1 MNASAAITS
10 RAVTEFGTEAR
21 HAGTDCH
28 VVPLVPDKLYAL
40 QCIVPLDGRVAA
52 FPHAATGYAPINCYL
67 LKQGDH
73 AMMLDTGFTAHRDSI
88 LRAMEQVLGR
98 DATVTLFP
106 LRMNEFMSLCNA
118 MAIADRFQVDGCISV
133 LRDAAFWVDLE
144 SIDPADVRSAN
155 TRLKTILIS
164 GNETLQ
170 LGHDNK
176 RSIQL
181 YQSPVRLIATRWV
194 HDPETQTLFT
204 SDMFSGLHGATPDE
218 DWMVDDP
225 ADDPTTVEDMT
236 RFLLGTRYW
245 WLEGATTD
253 ELRRGL
259 GKIFDA
265 CDVTTLAPGYGKII
279 RGRALV
285 ERHVA
290 MLDETLRRL
299 DRQYMPPR
307 YIDRDEVR

>member
-10 RAVTEFGTEAR
+10 RAATRFGSAASQT
-21 HAGTDCH
+21 GTDCH

-40 QCIVPLDGRVAA
+40 QSIVSLDGRVAA
-52 FPHAATGYAPINCYL
+52 FPQSAEGYAPINCYL

-73 AMMLDTGFTAHRDSI
+73 AMMLDTGFTAHREAI

-98 DATVTLFP
+98 NGTVTLFP

-144 SIDPADVRSAN
+144 SIDAAEVLSAN
-155 TRLKTILIS
+155 TRLKTILIA

-170 LGHDNK
+170 VGRGNP
-176 RSIQL
+176 RPVQL

-194 HDPETQTLFT
+194 HDPETKTLFT

-218 DWMVDDP
+218 DWTVNDP
-225 ADDPTTVEDMT
+225 ADDRTTVEDMT

-245 WLEGATTD
+245 WLEGASTD

-259 GKIFDA
+259 GRIFES
-265 CDVTTLAPGYGKII
+265 CDITTLAPGYGKII

-285 ERHVA
+285 ERHYA
-290 MLDETLRRL
+290 LLDETLRRL
-299 DRQYMPPR
+299 DRQHMPPR

>member
-10 RAVTEFGTEAR
+10 RPVTPLRSAVR
-21 HAGTDCH
+21 QAGAECH
-28 VVPLVPDKLYAL
+28 VIPLVPDKLYAL
-40 QCIVPLDGRVAA
+40 QSIVALDGRVAA
-52 FPHAATGYAPINCYL
+52 FPQSATGYAPINCYL

-88 LRAMEQVLGR
+88 LGAMEQVLGR
-98 DATVTLFP
+98 NATVTLFP

-118 MAIADRFQVDGCISV
+118 MAIADRFHVDGCLSV

-144 SIDPADVRSAN
+144 SLDTTDVLSAN
-155 TRLKTILIS
+155 TRLKTILIA

-170 LGHDNK
+170 LGRDNP
-176 RSIQL
+176 RPIQL

-194 HDPETQTLFT
+194 HDPETKTLFT
-204 SDMFSGLHGATPDE
+204 SDMFSGLHGAALDE
-218 DWMVDDP
+218 DWIVDDP
-225 ADDPTTVEDMT
+225 ADDGSTVEDVT

-259 GKIFDA
+259 AKVFDT

-299 DRQYMPPR
+299 DRRYMPPR

>member
-1 MNASAAITS
+1 MNATAAITG
-10 RAVTEFGTEAR
+10 RPVTQSGSEAR
-21 HAGTDCH
+21 RAGTDCH

-40 QCIVPLDGRVAA
+40 QSIVPLDGRVAA
-52 FPHAATGYAPINCYL
+52 FPQSAEGYAPINCYL

-73 AMMLDTGFTAHRDSI
+73 AMMLDTGFTAHRESI

-98 DATVTLFP
+98 NATVTLFP

-133 LRDAAFWVDLE
+133 LRDTAFWVDLE
-144 SIDPADVRSAN
+144 SVDATDVLSAN
-155 TRLKTILIS
+155 TRLKTILIA
-164 GNETLQ
+164 GNERLQ
-170 LGHDNK
+170 LGQDSL
-176 RSIQL
+176 RPVQL

-194 HDPETQTLFT
+194 HDPETKTLFT
-204 SDMFSGLHGATPDE
+204 SDMFSGLHGATLDE
-218 DWMVDDP
+218 DWIVDDS
-225 ADDPTTVEDMT
+225 ADDRTTVEDIT

-259 GKIFDA
+259 GKIFEA

-299 DRQYMPPR
+299 DRQHMPPR

>member
-1 MNASAAITS
+1 MNASATITS
-10 RAVTEFGTEAR
+10 RTVIPSDGEASR
-21 HAGTDCH
+21 TRTDCH

-52 FPHAATGYAPINCYL
+52 FPQSAEGYAPINCYL

-73 AMMLDTGFTAHRDSI
+73 AMMLDTGFTAHREAI

-98 DATVTLFP
+98 NATVTLFP

-118 MAIADRFQVDGCISV
+118 MAIADRFHVDCCISV

-144 SIDPADVRSAN
+144 SIDATDVLSAN
-155 TRLKTILIS
+155 TRLNTILIA
-164 GNETLQ
+164 GDETLQ
-170 LGHDNK
+170 VGHENP
-176 RSIQL
+176 RPIRL

-194 HDPETQTLFT
+194 HDPETKTLFT
-204 SDMFSGLHGATPDE
+204 SDMFSGLHGATLDE
-218 DWMVDDP
+218 DWTVDDP
-225 ADDPTTVEDMT
+225 AEDRTTVEDMT

-259 GKIFDA
+259 GKVFDA

-279 RGRALV
+279 RGRTLV
-285 ERHVA
+285 ERHFA

-307 YIDRDEVR
+307 YIDRDVVR